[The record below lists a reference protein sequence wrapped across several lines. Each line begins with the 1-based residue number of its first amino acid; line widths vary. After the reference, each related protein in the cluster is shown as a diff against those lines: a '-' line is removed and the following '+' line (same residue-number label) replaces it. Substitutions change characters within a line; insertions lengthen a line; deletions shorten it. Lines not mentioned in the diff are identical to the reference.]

1 MRPTNIPSA
10 TRKNNPTCCLL
21 FRRPVRDC
29 MFLGSSYAVKSI
41 PVEPKLVLWDN
52 QKIAVTQLSVI
63 VNVLNTI
70 PVLPVVAVVLEFIV
84 ASSPGCNEVVPD
96 SQVQCVELVMPKED
110 LGRYCA
116 SKRQRDHHH
125 CRQRPC
131 HIYQSRE
138 NTATDS
144 EAPLVIQ

>member
-1 MRPTNIPSA
+1 MCSINIPSA
-10 TRKNNPTCCLL
+10 TRKN
-21 FRRPVRDC
+21 VRDF

-41 PVEPKLVLWDN
+41 SAEPKFVLWDN
-52 QKIAVTQLSVI
+52 QKITVFVDVDVT

-70 PVLPVVAVVLEFIV
+70 PVLPVVAVVLELIV
-84 ASSPGCNEVVPD
+84 ASSPGCDEVVPD
-96 SQVQCVELVMPKED
+96 SQVQCVELVMPEEG

-116 SKRQRDHHH
+116 RKRQRDHHH

>member
-1 MRPTNIPSA
+1 MRQPENS
-10 TRKNNPTCCLL
+10 C
-21 FRRPVRDC
+21 F
-29 MFLGSSYAVKSI
+29 
-41 PVEPKLVLWDN
+41 
-52 QKIAVTQLSVI
+52 VTVYVI

-70 PVLPVVAVVLEFIV
+70 PVLPVVAVVFEFIV

-96 SQVQCVELVMPKED
+96 SQVQCVELVMPEEG

-116 SKRQRDHHH
+116 RKRQRDHHH

>member
-1 MRPTNIPSA
+1 MWPTNIYSA

-21 FRRPVRDC
+21 FRRPVRDF

-41 PVEPKLVLWDN
+41 SAEPKLVLWDN
-52 QKIAVTQLSVI
+52 QKIVVSYYVV

-70 PVLPVVAVVLEFIV
+70 PVLPVVAVILELIV

-96 SQVQCVELVMPKED
+96 SQVQCVELVMPEEG

-116 SKRQRDHHH
+116 RKRQRDHHH